1 MNYDPKTQV
10 VFGLFFYLRTQKY
23 LERMAWAFS
32 AIHVPAFAYI
42 RLRKLRRMPALSGL
56 KNKTIVYL

>member
-1 MNYDPKTQV
+1 MTRKQYL
-10 VFGLFFYLRTQKY
+10 FSGYFFYLRTQKY
-23 LERMAWAFS
+23 LERMAWAFP